1 MIFCPIFFSFFREFL
16 ESILILIFE
25 REMNVTLV
33 ERDENGKE
41 SYSVVDAKYIPTR
54 SQWNKHINNLV
65 EKGLMEEARK
75 L

>member
-1 MIFCPIFFSFFREFL
+1 
-16 ESILILIFE
+16 
-25 REMNVTLV
+25 MNVTLV